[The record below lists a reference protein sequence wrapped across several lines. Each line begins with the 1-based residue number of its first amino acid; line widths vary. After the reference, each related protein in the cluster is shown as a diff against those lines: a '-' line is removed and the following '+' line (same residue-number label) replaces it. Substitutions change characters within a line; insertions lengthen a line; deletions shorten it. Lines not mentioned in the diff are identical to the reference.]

1 MRRFFV
7 WSALAA
13 VIGLA
18 LAIGG
23 FWAYQHFWARFLP
36 VTITRDQAE
45 IQRLLDA
52 SSWVSDGGGGQ
63 PLYIVGYRDSQ
74 ALQGYEREEV
84 PKLEASGV
92 EARYILFARPDRE
105 GQVQST
111 AAERAT
117 VAELWLSRDW
127 SLYQRWMA
135 TPSNNW
141 TAAGLP
147 ASDGNM
153 ARSAVVDASR
163 QFVLKLSDALSA
175 NGLQVRYPLVIWR
188 DREGFLK
195 ACACTDSRSWAHIRD
210 DLGARDPGA
219 VSPADE
225 PASPTE
231 PGAPAVDGGL
241 PYPTLPPIPPAAG
254 QTPVAPGVDD
264 APVVTPAPMG
274 AVQPAPRV
282 APRAAP
288 RQAPQPTKQDDTTFY

>member
-23 FWAYQHFWARFLP
+23 FWAYQHFWARFQP

-63 PLYIVGYRDSQ
+63 PLYIVAYRDSQ
-74 ALQGYEREEV
+74 ALQRYERDEV

-92 EARYILFARPDRE
+92 EARFILFARPDRE
-105 GQVQST
+105 GQVLST

-127 SLYQRWMA
+127 SLHQRWMA

-147 ASDGNM
+147 ASDGNL

-163 QFVLKLSDALSA
+163 QFVAKLSDALSA
-175 NGLQVRYPLVIWR
+175 NGLQVRYPLVVWR

-195 ACACTDSRSWAHIRD
+195 ACACSDSRSWAFIRD
-210 DLGARDPGA
+210 DLGAPDRP
-219 VSPADE
+219 VSPAGDAGDVVD
-225 PASPTE
+225 PA
-231 PGAPAVDGGL
+231 APAVDGGL
-241 PYPTLPPIPPAAG
+241 PYPTLPAIPPAAG
-254 QTPVAPGVDD
+254 QTPVAPGADG
-264 APVVTPAPMG
+264 APVATPAP
-274 AVQPAPRV
+274 AQPAK
-282 APRAAP
+282 P
-288 RQAPQPTKQDDTTFY
+288 RQPPQPTKQDDTTFF

>member
-13 VIGLA
+13 VIGLV

-23 FWAYQHFWARFLP
+23 FWAYQHFWARFQP

-63 PLYIVGYRDSQ
+63 PLYIVAYRDSQ
-74 ALQGYEREEV
+74 ALQRYGREEA

-92 EARYILFARPDRE
+92 EVRYILFARPDRE

-147 ASDGNM
+147 AADGNM

-163 QFVLKLSDALSA
+163 QFVARLSESLSA

-188 DREGFLK
+188 DKDGFLK
-195 ACACTDSRSWAHIRD
+195 ACACADSRSWAFIRD
-210 DLGARDPGA
+210 DLGAPDRGVA
-219 VSPADE
+219 SPAG
-225 PASPTE
+225 E
-231 PGAPAVDGGL
+231 PGAPPVDGAL
-241 PYPTLPPIPPAAG
+241 PYPTLPAIPPAAG
-254 QTPVAPGVDD
+254 QTPVAPGADG
-264 APVVTPAPMG
+264 APVVTPAPTG
-274 AVQPAPRV
+274 PVQP

-288 RQAPQPTKQDDTTFY
+288 RQPPLPTKQDDTTFY

>member
-13 VIGLA
+13 VVGLV

-23 FWAYQHFWARFLP
+23 FWAYQYYWARFIP

-45 IQRLLDA
+45 IQRLLDT

-63 PLYIVGYRDSQ
+63 PIYIVAYRDSQ
-74 ALQGYEREEV
+74 ALQQYERDEV

-92 EARYILFARPDRE
+92 EARFILFARPDRE
-105 GQVQST
+105 GQIQST

-147 ASDGNM
+147 AADGNM
-153 ARSAVVDASR
+153 ARSAVVEASR
-163 QFVLKLSDALSA
+163 QFVARLSDALSA
-175 NGLQVRYPLVIWR
+175 NGVHSGYPLVVWR
-188 DREGFLK
+188 DRDGFLK
-195 ACACTDSRSWAHIRD
+195 ACACTDSRAWAHVRD
-210 DLGARDPGA
+210 DLGAPDRGA
-219 VSPADE
+219 ASPAGE
-225 PASPTE
+225 PA
-231 PGAPAVDGGL
+231 APDEQPVDGAL
-241 PYPTLPPIPPAAG
+241 PYPTLPAIPPPG
-254 QTPVAPGVDD
+254 QTPVAPGPDG
-264 APVVTPAPMG
+264 APGVTPAPTDP
-274 AVQPAPRV
+274 AQP

-288 RQAPQPTKQDDTTFY
+288 RKPPLPTKQDDTTFF